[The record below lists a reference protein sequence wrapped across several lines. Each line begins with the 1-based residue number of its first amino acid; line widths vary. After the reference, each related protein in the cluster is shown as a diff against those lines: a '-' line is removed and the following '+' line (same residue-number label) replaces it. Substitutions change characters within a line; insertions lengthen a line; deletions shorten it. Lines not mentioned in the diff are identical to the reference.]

1 MGTTS
6 AETSYYKLLNP
17 TDIKVGDII
26 HFAVTVQD
34 ANERKR
40 VGGGDFWFATLSSD
54 KNPKAS
60 TAGKIVDYDN
70 GTYSVYFVAA
80 WNGSAE
86 VNISLVHHADAIKFL
101 DTLWETQRLE
111 WTASYNIDNKVANTS
126 CFTLTS
132 GISTWNNMCEYP
144 NPNALGK
151 TSFMCE
157 KRSGFPCSSL
167 VYASTSTMNQK
178 NMIDN
183 MKRLLKGHE
192 DLFGISNGSW
202 NAYQP
207 LRSGPKQIEIK
218 GHGHL
223 VPPIDLPFCGPNIE
237 IPISDGFWLDGIWTS
252 FKCKKPSLDVQYIG
266 ECLRNKEIYLLGDST
281 IRQWGNVLVPLM
293 AGHRIDNVHGTE
305 TNKFV
310 KHHVKAYNFT
320 LTFHFHQLQIA
331 TVYPQELPEYEVD
344 VIDSLRSPECNYV
357 IVFDAGFHYVQWSRE
372 AYKDRLLHLRAASM
386 QLLTRCPDVPIVF
399 KGLHPRD
406 HPYDV
411 YMNVAISDYIIH
423 EMLKLTRHI
432 FNQPGIQIYLL
443 ETWDLALSY
452 PSANAVH
459 MPHHTEKEEEI
470 AMFLSYACHMKRIK

>member
-6 AETSYYKLLNP
+6 AEKSYYKLLNP

-26 HFAVTVQD
+26 QFAITAQD

-40 VGGGDFWFATLSSD
+40 VGGGDFWVATLSSE

-80 WNGSAE
+80 WNGFAK
-86 VNISLVHHADAIKFL
+86 VQISLVHHADATSFL
-101 DTLWETQRLE
+101 DTLWETPRVE
-111 WTASYNIDNKVANTS
+111 WTASYNIGNKKVDTS

-144 NPNALGK
+144 NPKALGK

-157 KRSGFPCSSL
+157 KRNGFPCSSL
-167 VYASTSTMNQK
+167 TRASISTNPK
-178 NMIDN
+178 KIIVNI
-183 MKRLLKGHE
+183 KRLLKGHD

-202 NAYQP
+202 KVNKR
-207 LRSGPKQIEIK
+207 LVSGPKQIEIK

-223 VPPIDLPFCGPNIE
+223 VPPIDLPYCGPNLE
-237 IPISDGFWLDGIWTS
+237 RPISDGYWHDGSWTS
-252 FKCKKPSLDVQYIG
+252 FKCKKPSLDIQYVG
-266 ECLRNKEIYLLGDST
+266 ECMRNKEIHLLGDST
-281 IRQWGNVLVPLM
+281 LRQWGKVLASLM
-293 AGHRIDNVHGTE
+293 SGHDIDDQI
-305 TNKFV
+305 V

-320 LTFHFHQLQIA
+320 LTFHFHQVRIGKI
-331 TVYPQELPEYEVD
+331 YPTDLNQYEVD
-344 VIDSLRSPECNYV
+344 VIKSLRNPECNYV

-386 QLLTRCPDVPIVF
+386 ELLARCPAVPIIF

-411 YMNVAISDYIIH
+411 YINVAISDYIIH
-423 EMLKLTRHI
+423 EMLQLARNI

-443 ETWDLALSY
+443 DTWDLALSY
-452 PSANAVH
+452 PAPNKVH
-459 MPHHTEKEEEI
+459 MPYTEKDEEV
-470 AMFLSYACHMKRIK
+470 AMFLSYACHMKRTKSSIGT